1 MLQDAQDVEVF
12 EAAFDH
18 LWVAHC
24 LLEDEAQAIYH
35 IPDQLRRFK
44 DVEERDKLAA
54 DQLEELGVVNLRI
67 DVLAMSD
74 LFLFTFCE
82 SVIVATEFKDVL
94 GKLARYRRC
103 RTLRILIGLIDP
115 KVNLFEHF
123 VDAKGVLE
131 DKHLLQSRHLQSCDA
146 TLIGYLLLLSCSL
159 GLWLA
164 QRVQRLQSTIE

>member
-12 EAAFDH
+12 ETAFDH

-67 DVLAMSD
+67 DVLTMSD

-82 SVIVATEFKDVL
+82 SVIV
-94 GKLARYRRC
+94 
-103 RTLRILIGLIDP
+103 TL
-115 KVNLFEHF
+115 
-123 VDAKGVLE
+123 
-131 DKHLLQSRHLQSCDA
+131 
-146 TLIGYLLLLSCSL
+146 
-159 GLWLA
+159 
-164 QRVQRLQSTIE
+164 